1 MAISLGVPASAI
13 VVDPAGVNTD
23 ATVRNTVPMLSAEKS
38 GPVAVV
44 SDFFH
49 LPRIKLAYQRAGLDV
64 VTVPSHARRIP
75 QTTRSRHPRDPG
87 VLGVLPPRDPV
98 GRGRSGRSGS

>member
-1 MAISLGVPASAI
+1 
-13 VVDPAGVNTD
+13 VNTD
-23 ATVRNTVPMLSAEKS
+23 ATVRNTVPILDSERS

-49 LPRIKLAYQRAGLDV
+49 LPRIKLAYQRAGYDV

-75 QTTRSRHPRDPG
+75 QTTGLVIREIPAFWVYYLRAI
-87 VLGVLPPRDPV
+87 L
-98 GRGRSGRSGS
+98 